1 MKQIKKSLGEISNNF
16 IKLLDQ
22 SIPDIQEASK
32 LMINSL
38 REGRKIMFC
47 GNGGSAADAQHLSA
61 ELVGRYMKNRKP
73 LASIA
78 LTTDTSVLTAI
89 SNDFSY
95 DEVFSR
101 QVESIG
107 KQGDV
112 LYAIS
117 TSSKSKNVIQALKA
131 AKFLKIKTIGITG
144 SNGIGFRELCDITIS
159 VPALRPDRIQEMH
172 IAIGHIICEIVE
184 SELC

>member
-1 MKQIKKSLGEISNNF
+1 MKQIKESLSEISNNF

-32 LMINSL
+32 LMIKCL
-38 REGRKIMFC
+38 KEGNKIMFC

-61 ELVGRYMKNRKP
+61 ELVGRYMKDRKP

-78 LTTDTSVLTAI
+78 LTTDTSVITAI

-95 DEVFSR
+95 EEVFSR
-101 QVESIG
+101 QIESVG
-107 KQGDV
+107 NEGDI

-117 TSSKSKNVIQALKA
+117 TSGKSKNVIAALKA
-131 AKFLKIKTIGITG
+131 AKLLNIKTIGITG
-144 SNGIGFRELCDITIS
+144 SEGSSFKELCNSTIN
-159 VPALRPDRIQEMH
+159 VPATRPDRIQEMH
-172 IAIGHIICEIVE
+172 IAIGHIICEILE